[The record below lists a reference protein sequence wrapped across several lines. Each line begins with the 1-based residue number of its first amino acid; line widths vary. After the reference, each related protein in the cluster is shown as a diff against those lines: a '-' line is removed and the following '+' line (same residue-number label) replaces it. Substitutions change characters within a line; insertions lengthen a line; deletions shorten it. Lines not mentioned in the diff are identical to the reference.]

1 MSIVITPAEV
11 KVWIMS
17 RGITRDDLAR
27 SLQLHPYKLDK
38 ALSRPKFSD
47 AFAARVATML
57 LRAKRKE
64 VWSLPGDPAFANAI
78 MVDGVE
84 VVDVAIEERKIPVT
98 IAGELHDAARALPL
112 TIGQIREVYNQ
123 LGVDLTETEGLIDL
137 ATQRAMALIVLRK
150 LSAAATAADA
160 EALPLRRLHQI
171 VQGMLDSV
179 KPDPD
184 RAPVK
189 SPREEGRAP

>member
-1 MSIVITPAEV
+1 MSLVITPMEV

-27 SLQLHPYKLDK
+27 ALQLHPYKLDK
-38 ALSRPKFSD
+38 ALGRPKFSD
-47 AFAARVATML
+47 AFAARVATVL

-84 VVDVAIEERKIPVT
+84 VVDVAIEARKIPVT
-98 IAGELHDAARALPL
+98 IAGELHDAAKALPL
-112 TIGQIREVYNQ
+112 TVGQIWQVYNQ
-123 LGVDLTETEGLIDL
+123 HGVDLTEIEGQIDL

-171 VQGMLDSV
+171 VYGMIDSTR
-179 KPDPD
+179 PDPD
-184 RAPVK
+184 GAPVK
-189 SPREEGRAP
+189 SPRAEGRAP